1 MAQPAENPSAPRP
14 VDGLEDFPEI
24 RPAAPEAP
32 VRTPTRRVER
42 PPAESSRRTR
52 VQIRHVGVWSVFKFS
67 VLFYFCLMLVAYF
80 ALLIIFLVMRASGA
94 MDPIEKFL
102 GEIFNDTATGTK
114 TPPPLKIDGQLVFTW
129 LFLAGCVGTVVWSAV
144 NVFVAL
150 IYNLIS
156 DVVGGIE
163 VTLTGRRPS

>member
-1 MAQPAENPSAPRP
+1 MAQTAENPSAPRP
-14 VDGLEDFPEI
+14 ADELEDFPEI

-32 VRTPTRRVER
+32 QRALPRRPQR
-42 PPAESSRRTR
+42 PPATTPKRTR
-52 VQIRHVGVWSVFKFS
+52 VQIRQVGIWSVFKFS
-67 VLFYFCLMLVAYF
+67 LLFYFCVMLVVYL

-94 MDPIEKFL
+94 LDPIERFL
-102 GEIFNDTATGTK
+102 GEIFITDNTTK
-114 TPPPLKIDGQLVFTW
+114 SPPPLRIDGNAVFSW

-163 VTLTGRRPS
+163 VTLTGRRPR